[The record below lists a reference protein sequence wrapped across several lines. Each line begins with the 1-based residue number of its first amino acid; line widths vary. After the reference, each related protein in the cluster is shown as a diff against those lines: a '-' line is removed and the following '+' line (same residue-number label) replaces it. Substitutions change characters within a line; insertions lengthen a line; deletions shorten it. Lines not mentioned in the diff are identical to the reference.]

1 MERESLEDEE
11 YFENEDDEDDA
22 NKAGNEAK
30 SEVTNG
36 SNSPKSDSG
45 SASPASSVLSEEQI
59 KSNMDSLQRLKNK
72 IASKKK
78 ESDEEDTGFFF
89 GNKTKKVSAPSTPER
104 SPGPINIQFSFST
117 NNNDSNNVKRAGIDL
132 TSDEELN
139 DAGQIDPQKKIKS

>member
-1 MERESLEDEE
+1 MERESMEDEE
-11 YFENEDDEDDA
+11 YFENEDDEENN
-22 NKAGNEAK
+22 NKEAAVVGDENK
-30 SEVTNG
+30 PEVTNG

-45 SASPASSVLSEEQI
+45 SASPSSSVLSEEQI

-78 ESDEEDTGFFF
+78 ESDEDTGFFF
-89 GNKTKKVSAPSTPER
+89 GNKTKKVSVPSTPER

-117 NNNDSNNVKRAGIDL
+117 DSNNVKRAGIDL